1 MVVMAKKGF
10 DGSSIGDIAKAARLT
25 TGLVHYHFKDKLEIL
40 RELAEILAQE
50 NLLGLRAHLVPC
62 AGQPAEA
69 LEAIID
75 FYLGLGTTARPEVM
89 ACWIALSGEALRHKS
104 INKVFSGSLAEMQQL
119 VVEQLEDGVLQGVF
133 SIAGEPEAVA
143 AGLIAAIQGYFV
155 LAGTA
160 RALIPKGT
168 AAKTVKQ
175 MARGLVGAKR

>member
-40 RELAEILAQE
+40 HELAVSLARE
-50 NLLGLRAHLVPC
+50 NLSGLRAHLAPF
-62 AGQPAEA
+62 AGKPAQA
-69 LEAIID
+69 LDALID
-75 FYLGLGTTARPEVM
+75 FYLGVGTTARPEVM

-104 INKVFSGSLAEMQQL
+104 INKVFGAALADLQQL
-119 VVEQLEDGVLQGVF
+119 VVELLKDSGPRD
-133 SIAGEPEAVA
+133 PEAAA
-143 AGLIAAIQGYFV
+143 AGLIATIQGYFV

-160 RALIPKGT
+160 RAVIPKGS

-175 MARGLVGAKR
+175 MAKGLVR